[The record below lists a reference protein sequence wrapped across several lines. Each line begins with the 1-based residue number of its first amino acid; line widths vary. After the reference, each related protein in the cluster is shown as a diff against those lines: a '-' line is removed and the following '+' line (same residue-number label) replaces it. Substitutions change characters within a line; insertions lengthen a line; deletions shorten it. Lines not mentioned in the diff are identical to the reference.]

1 MRRDQKLMKHGLG
14 VREGGGEA
22 VRCAH
27 GGLQCRTF
35 VSHRSAGR
43 FPAEMARENGFAGR
57 VSGLVTGGLQ
67 VAL

>member
-1 MRRDQKLMKHGLG
+1 MGLG
-14 VREGGGEA
+14 MREGRGEA

-57 VSGLVTGGLQ
+57 VSGLVTGGLE